1 MNRTYW
7 MIAGVA
13 TLALSTWGLSRAQD
27 TPPEPSSN
35 TTPGAFIVAPG
46 KVEATSEDIDLGFEI
61 PGRIDAVLVDEGDRV
76 TEGQVLARLDDSVQQ
91 AARASA
97 VARLAMA
104 HAELDRV
111 VNGARTEERRE
122 ADAGRAQ
129 AQVAFEQARLEA
141 DRRRNL
147 FTDGVIAR
155 EEFERAERD
164 ERLARARLD
173 EATERARTVQ
183 ADARSDERARAEAA
197 VALAQAQI
205 AEVDAQL
212 AKTTLRAPQDGVVVR
227 RYRRTGETISFDRR
241 ETLVFTMAN
250 PDTLRVRV
258 DVDETEISRVSV
270 GQPVEITADAY
281 GERVFRGV
289 VSRVSTALGRKSIT
303 TDDPAE
309 RADTKVLEVLADLEP
324 GTVLPMGL
332 RVDVKVRTQ

>member
-1 MNRTYW
+1 MKRTYW
-7 MIAGVA
+7 MMAGVA
-13 TLALSTWGLSRAQD
+13 TLALSTWGLTRAQD
-27 TPPEPSSN
+27 TTPEPAAN
-35 TTPGAFIVAPG
+35 TTAGAFIVAPG

-61 PGRIDAVLVDEGDRV
+61 PGRIEAVLVDEGDRV

-104 HAELDRV
+104 RAELDRV
-111 VNGARTEERRE
+111 LNGARTEERRE
-122 ADAGRAQ
+122 ADAARAQ
-129 AQVAFEQARLEA
+129 AQVAFDQARLEA

-164 ERLARARLD
+164 ERLAKARLD

-183 ADARSDERARAEAA
+183 ADARTDERARAEAA

-212 AKTTLRAPQDGVVVR
+212 SKTTLRAPQDGVVVR
-227 RYRRTGETISFDRR
+227 RYRRTGETNSFDRR

-281 GERVFRGV
+281 GDRVFRGV
-289 VSRVSTALGRKSIT
+289 VSRVSTALGRKTIT

-324 GTVLPMGL
+324 GTDLPMGL
-332 RVDVKVRTQ
+332 RVDVKVRTR

>member
-1 MNRTYW
+1 MKRTYW
-7 MIAGVA
+7 MMAGVA
-13 TLALSTWGLSRAQD
+13 TLALSTWGLTRAQD
-27 TPPEPSSN
+27 TTPEPTAN
-35 TTPGAFIVAPG
+35 TSAGAFIVAPG

-61 PGRIDAVLVDEGDRV
+61 PGRIEAVLVDEGDRV

-104 HAELDRV
+104 RAERDRV

-122 ADAGRAQ
+122 ADAARAQ

-164 ERLARARLD
+164 ERLAKARLD

-183 ADARSDERARAEAA
+183 ADARTDERARAEAA

-212 AKTTLRAPQDGVVVR
+212 SKTTLRAPQDGVVVR

-281 GERVFRGV
+281 GDRVFRGV
-289 VSRVSTALGRKSIT
+289 VSRVSTALGRKTIT
-303 TDDPAE
+303 TGDPSE

-324 GTVLPMGL
+324 GTDLPMGL
-332 RVDVKVRTQ
+332 RVDVKIRTR

>member
-1 MNRTYW
+1 MKRTYW
-7 MIAGVA
+7 MMAGVA
-13 TLALSTWGLSRAQD
+13 TLALSTWGLTRAQD
-27 TPPEPSSN
+27 TTPEPTAN
-35 TTPGAFIVAPG
+35 TTVGAFIVAPG

-61 PGRIDAVLVDEGDRV
+61 PGRIEAVLVEEGDRV

-104 HAELDRV
+104 RAERDRV

-122 ADAGRAQ
+122 ADAARAQ
-129 AQVAFEQARLEA
+129 AQVAFDQARLEA

-164 ERLARARLD
+164 ERLAKARLD
-173 EATERARTVQ
+173 ETTERARTVQ
-183 ADARSDERARAEAA
+183 ADARTDERARAEAA

-212 AKTTLRAPQDGVVVR
+212 SKTTLRAPQDGVVVR

-281 GERVFRGV
+281 GDRVFRGV
-289 VSRVSTALGRKSIT
+289 VSRVSTALGRKTIT
-303 TDDPAE
+303 TDDPSE

-324 GTVLPMGL
+324 GTDLPMGL
-332 RVDVKVRTQ
+332 RVDVKVRTR

>member
-1 MNRTYW
+1 MKRTYW
-7 MIAGVA
+7 MMAGVA
-13 TLALSTWGLSRAQD
+13 TLALSTWGLTRAQD
-27 TPPEPSSN
+27 TTPEPTTN
-35 TTPGAFIVAPG
+35 TTAGAFIVAPG

-61 PGRIDAVLVDEGDRV
+61 PGRIEAVLVDEGDRV

-97 VARLAMA
+97 LARLAMA
-104 HAELDRV
+104 RAELDRV

-122 ADAGRAQ
+122 ADAARAQ
-129 AQVAFEQARLEA
+129 AQVAFDQARLEA

-164 ERLARARLD
+164 ERLAKARLD

-183 ADARSDERARAEAA
+183 ADARTDERARAEAA

-212 AKTTLRAPQDGVVVR
+212 SKTTLRAPQDGVVVR

-281 GERVFRGV
+281 GDRVFRGV
-289 VSRVSTALGRKSIT
+289 VSRVSTALGRKTIT

>member
-1 MNRTYW
+1 M
-7 MIAGVA
+7 
-13 TLALSTWGLSRAQD
+13 
-27 TPPEPSSN
+27 
-35 TTPGAFIVAPG
+35 
-46 KVEATSEDIDLGFEI
+46 
-61 PGRIDAVLVDEGDRV
+61 LVDEGDRV

-91 AARASA
+91 AARAAA

-104 HAELDRV
+104 RAELDRV
-111 VNGARTEERRE
+111 LNGARTEERRE
-122 ADAGRAQ
+122 ADAARAQ
-129 AQVAFEQARLEA
+129 AQVAFDQARLEA

-164 ERLARARLD
+164 ELLAKARLD

-183 ADARSDERARAEAA
+183 ADARTDERARAEAA

-212 AKTTLRAPQDGVVVR
+212 SKTTLRAPQDGVVVR

-281 GERVFRGV
+281 GDRVFRGV
-289 VSRVSTALGRKSIT
+289 VSRVSTALGRKTIT

-324 GTVLPMGL
+324 GTDLPMGL
-332 RVDVKVRTQ
+332 RVDVKVRTR